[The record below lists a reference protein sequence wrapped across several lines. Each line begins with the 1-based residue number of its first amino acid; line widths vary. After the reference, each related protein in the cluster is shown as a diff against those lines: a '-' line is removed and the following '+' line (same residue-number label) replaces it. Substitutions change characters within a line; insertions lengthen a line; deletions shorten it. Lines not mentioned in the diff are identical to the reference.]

1 MIYGKIKD
9 INFSLESNGTQNILT
24 IIPYLIAACEGQ
36 TVIIDELDTGIH
48 DLLIKGLLE
57 CVVPYIKGQ
66 LIITTHNTI
75 LINSMP
81 TGSIYIFRA
90 NKNAE
95 KTLISLDDFQERI
108 QKNNNPQK
116 KYLSGLF
123 GGVPIISD
131 IDFEELIDN
140 LK

>member
-1 MIYGKIKD
+1 
-9 INFSLESNGTQNILT
+9 
-24 IIPYLIAACEGQ
+24 
-36 TVIIDELDTGIH
+36 
-48 DLLIKGLLE
+48 
-57 CVVPYIKGQ
+57 
-66 LIITTHNTI
+66 
-75 LINSMP
+75 MP